1 MITKRLFLIFLVVTA
16 SIRTYACGPSYEPD
30 YDYYNLF
37 MQELIDD
44 PAYFPFLLA
53 YERPYYRT
61 SLKPERGQN
70 ENIEQWSHYL
80 GLSYQQAYDL
90 VFNASMEDL
99 KALLEGK
106 KTADGMLTFATP
118 VFVKR
123 HNDALQ
129 YLVYAKYLEPYMQI
143 APSNYNNGW
152 GSWEQHKPYT
162 ADQLA
167 YDEIIQELTKR
178 WKGSKSKELKL
189 RYGYQL
195 VRFAHYNRY
204 YEESI
209 RFFDDRVESL
219 NYRPAMYYHA
229 LSQKA
234 GAERGSGDNET
245 SRWHFFQVFVHSRDL
260 KEQALS
266 SISFDG
272 ATDFSAFLERAQTM
286 EERNNVYLLLG
297 YRLYNNPLNE
307 VEKIVAASP
316 QAIQAKV
323 LIARSINQVEREMMP
338 IYYWVESADTLGTT
352 DDRRYPLLVNRKVK
366 SFVEQILNL
375 TNRMVASTVGSD
387 QNYWLITSAY
397 LNFLK
402 KDFDAAQQMLDQI
415 QTDHSWYIQQKQNLA
430 MYIDICKQP
439 KITPELEMSWLKKYP
454 QVLNVDKYPIDEF
467 DTEQIAAFTTRSFV
481 LDILVN
487 RYYLQQDYAKSFLLN
502 NRLAVLE
509 NSPQLS
515 LLKAIDTYYHQPDK
529 NEWESILMS
538 RSVAGIEDVPSYL
551 NYIYGIAYLTQ
562 GEIDKACAA
571 FSKTTNCSSRML
583 PSTIFGYN
591 RIECFE
597 CQNTMDVDYLS
608 DFQFVL
614 DTMTY
619 CDLAETLLQLKK
631 IADAKTGLA
640 AKANYLLGN
649 FFYNVSESGYFRH
662 VLRFGSDNGNDSQRY
677 HLYHNIQNSANK
689 ISFKYYSPYYEDPN
703 PIARQYLENAYQQ
716 TSDRE
721 LKARIVFALSKCEQH
736 SYNFSNENRYSWWN
750 LRRHDVLISGRE
762 SFKELMH
769 YQGTAFFD
777 VVQSNCKYFDYYVT
791 HCAK

>member
-1 MITKRLFLIFLVVTA
+1 MITKRLFLILLAVIAIV
-16 SIRTYACGPSYEPD
+16 RTYACGPSYDPD

-61 SLKPERGQN
+61 SLKPERVQN

-90 VFNASMEDL
+90 VFNASMKDL
-99 KALLEGK
+99 KALLETK
-106 KTADGMLTFATP
+106 KTADGMLAFATP
-118 VFVKR
+118 AFVKR

-143 APSNYNNGW
+143 APSDYNNGW
-152 GSWEQHKPYT
+152 GSWEQRKPYT
-162 ADQLA
+162 ANQLA
-167 YDEIIQELTKR
+167 YDEVIQELTKR
-178 WKGSKSKELKL
+178 WKKSKSKELKL

-195 VRFAHYNRY
+195 VRFAHYNRQ

-209 RFFDDRVESL
+209 RFFDDCVESL

-234 GAERGSGDNET
+234 GAERGLGDSEE

-266 SISFDG
+266 SISFDSDV
-272 ATDFSAFLERAQTM
+272 DFNAFLEKAQTP
-286 EERNNVYLLLG
+286 EERNDIYLLLG
-297 YRLYNNPLNE
+297 YRSYNNPLSE
-307 VEKIVAASP
+307 VEKIVATSP
-316 QAIQAKV
+316 QAVQAKV
-323 LIARSINQVEREMMP
+323 LIARSINQVEREMMS
-338 IYYWVESADTLGTT
+338 IYHWVGSADTLGAT
-352 DDRRYPLLVNRKVK
+352 DDRRYPLLVNTKVK

-375 TNRMVASTVGSD
+375 TNRMVVSTAGAD

-402 KDFDAAQQMLDQI
+402 KNFDAAQQMLDRI

-439 KITPELEMSWLKKYP
+439 KITPELEMSWLKKYS
-454 QVLNVDKYPIDEF
+454 QVLDGDKYPVEES
-467 DTEQIAAFTTRSFV
+467 DTEWFTVFATRSFV
-481 LDILVN
+481 LDVLAN

-502 NRLAVLE
+502 NHLAVLE
-509 NSPQLS
+509 NNPQLF

-529 NEWESILMS
+529 NEWETFLMS
-538 RSVAGIEDVPSYL
+538 RSMSGIEDVLSYL
-551 NYIYGIAYLTQ
+551 NYIYGIVYLTQ
-562 GEIDKACAA
+562 GEIDKASSAL
-571 FSKTTNCSSRML
+571 SKTTNCSSRML

-597 CQNTMDVDYLS
+597 CPNTMEVDYLS
-608 DFQFVL
+608 DFQFIL
-614 DTMTY
+614 EAMTY
-619 CDLAETLLQLKK
+619 CDLAEALLQLKK

-649 FFYNVSESGYFRH
+649 FFYNVSESGYFRQ

-677 HLYHNIQNSANK
+677 HLYHHIPNGANE

-736 SYNFSNENRYSWWN
+736 SYNFSNENRSSWWY
-750 LRRHDVLISGRE
+750 LRGDDILISGRE

-791 HCAK
+791 RSVK